1 VRFPL
6 PHAAV
11 VPVCLTIGVLA
22 VIWAVLAFRS
32 QRRFLGTALRATG
45 VVQSLKAEQMERST
59 VYFPVIRFTT
69 AAGATVTATS
79 KTARSSG
86 YQIGKTIRV
95 LYDPSQPD
103 KLEIHAFWSRW
114 LMVIGASFLAV
125 VSFGIGAA
133 ALLNSQG

>member
-1 VRFPL
+1 MGCARISL
-6 PHAAV
+6 AA
-11 VPVCLTIGVLA
+11 T
-22 VIWAVLAFRS
+22 
-32 QRRFLGTALRATG
+32 FLGHRPAGDRCGPEPESRANG
-45 VVQSLKAEQMERST
+45 KVDGLLSSHPLHNRRRRHCHRRVE
-59 VYFPVIRFTT
+59 
-69 AAGATVTATS
+69 
-79 KTARSSG
+79 TARSSG

-103 KLEIHAFWSRW
+103 KLEIDAFWSRW